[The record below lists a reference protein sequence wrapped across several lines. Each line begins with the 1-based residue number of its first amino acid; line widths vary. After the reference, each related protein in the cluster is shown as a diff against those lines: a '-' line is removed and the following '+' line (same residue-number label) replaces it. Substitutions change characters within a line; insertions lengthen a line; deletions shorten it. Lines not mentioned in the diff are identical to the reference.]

1 MNTLLNALAAVTE
14 DDFAAMEKEI
24 ETKRAELAALESLV
38 KVVSAK
44 LGKTPPKVGRGGKP
58 SNFTAVNTD
67 EEQAPAGTTQ
77 TEFRRKRIQEYI
89 MANGPAPLSKL
100 SKHTGIP
107 LGSMNALMKH
117 PMFTQTAL
125 GYGLAANHR

>member
-14 DDFAAMEKEI
+14 DDFAAIEKEI
-24 ETKRAELAALESLV
+24 ETKRAELAALESLM
-38 KVVSAK
+38 KVVSTK
-44 LGKTPPKVGRGGKP
+44 LGKTPPKPGRGNQ
-58 SNFTAVNTD
+58 SNFTAVNLD

-89 MANGPAPLSKL
+89 MANGPAPLSKI
-100 SKHTGIP
+100 SKATGIP
-107 LGSMNALMKH
+107 LGSMNALFKH

-125 GYGLAANHR
+125 GYGLSANHR